1 MVKAKVGMRVHVF
14 SADGTDTELGM
25 GTIKKVQP
33 LYFEDTEII
42 LTKHYPSR
50 IELDSGRVTEGCKC
64 WWVSDKQHRQAL
76 AEHRKETM
84 RT

>member
-14 SADGTDTELGM
+14 SADGKETSLGM

-42 LTKHYPSR
+42 LTKYYPSR
-50 IELDSGRVTEGCKC
+50 IELDSGKVTEGCEC
-64 WWVSDKQHRQAL
+64 WWVSDGQHKLAL
-76 AEHRKETM
+76 AQHRKEMM